1 MSYIELK
8 EISKSFGERTVL
20 DHFCLSVG
28 KGEFAGIQ
36 GESGKGKSTLLNI
49 IGLLEDCEGEI
60 YLNGKKAEKKD
71 RKNLWKHFHLK
82 IGYLFQNFA
91 LIDDESVYD
100 NLKIVLEK
108 GRRKEQEEKMKGVL
122 KQVGFSEEILG
133 KKIYQL
139 SGGEQ
144 QRIALARIILYDSDI
159 ILADEPTGSLDD
171 GNKRIVMEILQS
183 LTKEGKTIIMVSHDK
198 EALEYC
204 SRVVRL

>member
-8 EISKSFGERTVL
+8 EISKSFGEKVIL
-20 DHFCLSVG
+20 DHFCLSVE

-49 IGLLEDCEGEI
+49 IGLLEECEGEI
-60 YLNGKKAEKKD
+60 YLNGKKTEKKD

-122 KQVGFSEEILG
+122 KQVGFSEEILD